1 MFLKS
6 DQKKNCYHCEHRNDF
21 HIFNWVGRKNDD
33 LLFQKYFFY
42 PVLSV
47 IQVSHTHVLE
57 RVKQKQKHISRKK
70 SNTSKLA
77 FYSTAL

>member
-33 LLFQKYFFY
+33 LLFQKYF
-42 PVLSV
+42 LLRS
-47 IQVSHTHVLE
+47 
-57 RVKQKQKHISRKK
+57 ISYLRKPYSCVRK
-70 SNTSKLA
+70 SKA
-77 FYSTAL
+77 AAAH